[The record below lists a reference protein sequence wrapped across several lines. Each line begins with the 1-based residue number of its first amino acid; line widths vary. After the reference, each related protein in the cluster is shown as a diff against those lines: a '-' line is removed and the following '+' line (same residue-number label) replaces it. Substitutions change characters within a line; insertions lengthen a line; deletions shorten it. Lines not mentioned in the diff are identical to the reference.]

1 VSRLPFDPALG
12 AGIEGR
18 RHELFRLAA
27 PVFRARGYRGTTIK
41 ALAHACHL
49 SPAALYHYFPSK
61 AAFATFLIDEK
72 HLDWDSTHIDP
83 DIDPLVQLRMT
94 VDLVIDVLPAYLL
107 AVDLAREVGRP
118 LSQPQLAR
126 FFGQGEAIFGR
137 VIAAAASGLGPD
149 HGACGRPGVCPGR
162 GNRCPSAS
170 PHPCRRRCGSVRRR
184 DGARLAPRDWRPA
197 GTTGS
202 SCMRR
207 RRGGP
212 FRVARRLDRR
222 DSRRSRVAR
231 ADILRP
237 RLRCPCL
244 AFVMG

>member
-1 VSRLPFDPALG
+1 MSRLPFDPALG
-12 AGIEGR
+12 AGMEGR

-83 DIDPLVQLRMT
+83 DIDPLAQLRMT

-137 VIAAAASGLGPD
+137 VIAAAASGLGPE
-149 HGACGRPGVCPGR
+149 AAREL
-162 GNRCPSAS
+162 A
-170 PHPCRRRCGSVRRR
+170 RRVLAIIVAGPTTGLAADPASVRAAAI
-184 DGARLAPRDWRPA
+184 DVLRLHLI
-197 GTTGS
+197 
-202 SCMRR
+202 
-207 RRGGP
+207 
-212 FRVARRLDRR
+212 RVGVDADRF
-222 DSRRSRVAR
+222 DAAMV
-231 ADILRP
+231 P
-237 RLRCPCL
+237 
-244 AFVMG
+244 G